1 MAETTPE
8 ASTKAATNA
17 VSEPTVDT
25 AVPTSEPAVTDP
37 PVSHPPRTKVG
48 YRSLVVLAL
57 VAPIAG
63 AGTGVVD
70 ALFRF
75 ALEEADAWRNTL
87 LQHARNHAALGF
99 VLVLLGCAAAAAL
112 GAFLVRR
119 FSPHAGGSG
128 IPQIEA
134 AA

>member
-1 MAETTPE
+1 M
-8 ASTKAATNA
+8 
-17 VSEPTVDT
+17 
-25 AVPTSEPAVTDP
+25 
-37 PVSHPPRTKVG
+37 
-48 YRSLVVLAL
+48 
-57 VAPIAG
+57 APIAG

-99 VLVLLGCAAAAAL
+99 VLVLLGCAAATAL

-128 IPQIEA
+128 IPQNEA
-134 AA
+134 ALNGDLPPAPPRLLPVKFFGGLAASGSGMALGREGPSV